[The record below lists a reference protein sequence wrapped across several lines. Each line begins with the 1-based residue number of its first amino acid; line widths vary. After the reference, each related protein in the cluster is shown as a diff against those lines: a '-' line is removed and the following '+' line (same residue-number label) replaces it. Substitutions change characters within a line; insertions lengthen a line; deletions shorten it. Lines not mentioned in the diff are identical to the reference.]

1 MLGKPGHD
9 GADRFQQR
17 CWTRAAAGAHAPRLV
32 DQLTGRELEV
42 LAMLALG
49 QSNQNIAGRLFISL
63 DTVKKHVSHV
73 LGKLGAANR
82 TEAVARGR
90 QLGLIE

>member
-32 DQLTGRELEV
+32 DQLTGRELEL
-42 LAMLALG
+42 LAMLARG
-49 QSNQNIAGRLFISL
+49 QSSQNIAGSLFITL

-73 LGKLGAANR
+73 LSKLGATNR
-82 TEAVARGR
+82 TEAVARG
-90 QLGLIE
+90 GPSG